1 MLGDEIMPISA
12 IDNFERTRMESQNE
26 ASEIDKR
33 GKINRGDEEEDGS
46 TETPEKRVWVRKLDN
61 S

>member
-1 MLGDEIMPISA
+1 MPISA